1 MNRRIAGYDFAR
13 SLAVFGLVVAN
24 FSGNV
29 GHADFHWLH
38 TFIQSGA
45 TATFILLVGVGVSL
59 LTQSVR
65 TTNGTHGTANSR
77 KRLIKRAAFL
87 IVVGICCNLIWYA
100 DVLHLYGISIAIG
113 SLLIAPNRW
122 LWSLAFIS
130 VLTCAAFIFFLFDYY
145 EVVDEAIRNNWNAP
159 SDSNPWTVQGIVFRF
174 YLGGLH
180 SIFKWIAFLL
190 IGMWLGRWNA
200 HNPETR
206 RRVFFGGIAVALIL
220 ESIPLLLVHHMLWLV
235 SGLSPANAL
244 RLIEAVRILLTP
256 LLTPI
261 YFFAGCGTAI
271 TIVGGSLMLTEKY
284 PDAKWTRPF
293 VATGQLALTLYI
305 AHLIV
310 GRGILEG
317 LGLLENQTFPFAIG
331 SAVIFCICAVMFSHF
346 WRKRFDRG
354 PLEWGMRRVTG

>member
-13 SLAVFGLVVAN
+13 SFAVFGLVVVN
-24 FSGNV
+24 FSGGV
-29 GHADFHWLH
+29 AHADFHWLH

-45 TATFILLVGVGVSL
+45 TATFTLLAGVGVSL

-65 TTNGTHGTANSR
+65 TTNGTHGIADSR

-122 LWSLAFIS
+122 LWSLAFIF

-159 SDSNPWTVQGIVFRF
+159 SDSNPWTVKGIVFRF
-174 YLGGLH
+174 YLSGLH

-190 IGMWLGRWNA
+190 IGMWLGQRNV

-206 RRVFFGGIAVALIL
+206 RKVFFGGIAVALIS
-220 ESIPLLLVHHMLWLV
+220 ESIPLLLVHHLLWLV

-256 LLTPI
+256 LLSPI

-271 TIVGGSLMLTEKY
+271 AIVGGSLMLTERF
-284 PDAKWTRPF
+284 PDAKWIKPF
-293 VATGQLALTLYI
+293 IATGQLALTLYVT
-305 AHLIV
+305 HLIIGMGLSRV
-310 GRGILEG
+310 LEFI
-317 LGLLENQTFPFAIG
+317 ENETLPVAIG
-331 SAVIFCICAVMFSHF
+331 SAVTFCMCAVIFSHF
-346 WRKRFDRG
+346 WRKRFERG
-354 PLEWGMRRVTG
+354 PVEWVMRRITG

>member
-29 GHADFHWLH
+29 GHADFHWLY

-45 TATFILLVGVGVSL
+45 TATFILLAGVGVSL
-59 LTQSVR
+59 LTQLVR
-65 TTNGTHGTANSR
+65 TTNGTPGIADSR

-122 LWSLAFIS
+122 LWSLAFIF

-145 EVVDEAIRNNWNAP
+145 EVVDEAIRNNWNVP
-159 SDSNPWTVQGIVFRF
+159 SDSDPWTVKGIVLRF
-174 YLGGLH
+174 YLSGLH
-180 SIFKWIAFLL
+180 SIFKWITFLL
-190 IGMWLGRWNA
+190 IGMWLGQRNV

-206 RRVFFGGIAVALIL
+206 RKVFFGGIAVALIS
-220 ESIPLLLVHHMLWLV
+220 ECIPLVIHHMLWLV
-235 SGLSPANAL
+235 SGLSPSNAL
-244 RLIEAVRILLTP
+244 RLIEAARILLTP

-271 TIVGGSLMLTEKY
+271 AIIGGSLMLTEKY
-284 PDAKWTRPF
+284 PDAKWAQPF
-293 VATGQLALTLYI
+293 IATGQLALTLYV
-305 AHLIV
+305 AHLII
-310 GRGILEG
+310 GMGQSKALEI
-317 LGLLENQTFPFAIG
+317 LENQTFPFAIG
-331 SAVIFCICAVMFSHF
+331 SAVIFCICAVIFSHF
-346 WRKRFDRG
+346 WRKRFERG
-354 PLEWGMRRVTG
+354 PLEWSMRRITG

>member
-1 MNRRIAGYDFAR
+1 MSERIAGYDFAR

-29 GHADFHWLH
+29 GHADFHWLY

-45 TATFILLVGVGVSL
+45 TATFILLAGVGVSL

-65 TTNGTHGTANSR
+65 STNGTHGIADNR
-77 KRLIKRAAFL
+77 KPLIKRAAFL

-122 LWSLAFIS
+122 LWSLAFIF

-145 EVVDEAIRNNWNAP
+145 EVVDEAIRNNWNVP
-159 SDSNPWTVQGIVFRF
+159 SDSDPWTVKGIVFRF
-174 YLGGLH
+174 YLSGLH

-190 IGMWLGRWNA
+190 IGMWLGQRNV

-206 RRVFFGGIAVALIL
+206 RKVFFSGIAVALIS
-220 ESIPLLLVHHMLWLV
+220 EYIPLVLIHHILWLV

-244 RLIEAVRILLTP
+244 RLIEAARILLTP

-261 YFFAGCGTAI
+261 YFFAGGGTAI
-271 TIVGGSLMLTEKY
+271 TIVGGSLMLTERF
-284 PDAKWTRPF
+284 PDAKWIKPF
-293 VATGQLALTLYI
+293 ITTGQLSLTLYV
-305 AHLIV
+305 AHLII
-310 GRGILEG
+310 GG
-317 LGLLENQTFPFAIG
+317 GLLKALGVLDKTLPLAVG
-331 SAVIFCICAVMFSHF
+331 SAVIFCICVVIFSYS
-346 WRKRFDRG
+346 WRRRFNRG